1 MPSIG
6 GIVRVF
12 EAYGFYQLNKNALH
26 QDYKGQVMSKGTGM
40 GWFGGIVRG
49 GVIYLGPFQLHFLT
63 FSCYKF
69 TYKYENQFTF
79 K

>member
-1 MPSIG
+1 MLENFQITPTHHRIGGLTEMPSIS

-40 GWFGGIVRG
+40 GWFGGIVREG
-49 GVIYLGPFQLHFLT
+49 LFIWDPSSYI
-63 FSCYKF
+63 S
-69 TYKYENQFTF
+69 
-79 K
+79 